1 MSENNIHDITSFE
14 KGEGTDSILDNEIE
28 DGIGGT
34 FPLEV
39 RPFFKSSIIRFGIV
53 IVAVTVVKTAGR
65 IIVARNNAKYGT

>member
-39 RPFFKSSIIRFGIV
+39 RPFGIV